1 MRSLS
6 IAFIF
11 LFSNGLYA
19 QNATPQKPGPKATPL
34 LQSDIT
40 GVSTHQALMTRVE
53 LPANATLPMHYHPT
67 EEFMYV
73 IAGEA
78 FLRIEGE
85 EDKLIS
91 AGTSGKIPAGVLHTA
106 VTRDK
111 AAEVVVFRVH
121 PKGQPVRTVPK
132 Q

>member
-1 MRSLS
+1 MRIFS

-11 LFSNGLYA
+11 LLSAGSWA
-19 QNATPQKPGPKATPL
+19 QAAGPKATPL

-40 GVSTHQALMTRVE
+40 GVPSHQALMTRVE

-78 FLRIEGE
+78 FLRIEGQ

-91 AGTSGKIPAGVLHTA
+91 AGTSGKIPAGMIHTA

-121 PKGQPVRTVPK
+121 PKGQPVRTVPDQQK
-132 Q
+132 